1 MTEDKPKIIV
11 DSDWKEEAQREKD
24 DLAKKAEAKQEQARQ
39 PLPKPEFL
47 THVTSLA
54 TQSLIFLGAVAN
66 PMTGQA
72 EFDPEQARFI
82 IDSIAMLME
91 KTKGNL
97 TEQEEQT
104 GNSIVSELKMAWVQ
118 ATGGNPAEAAD
129 PNLPKQSK
137 DSATAE

>member
-11 DSDWKEEAQREKD
+11 DSDWKEEAQREKE
-24 DLAKKAEAKQEQARQ
+24 DLAKKAEVKQEQARQ

-47 THVTSLA
+47 THITSLA
-54 TQSLIFLGAVAN
+54 TQSLIFLGVVAN

-118 ATGGNPAEAAD
+118 ATGGKPDEAAD
-129 PNLPKQSK
+129 PNSPKQSK
-137 DSATAE
+137 DSPTAE

>member
-1 MTEDKPKIIV
+1 MTDDKPKIIV
-11 DSDWKEEAQREKD
+11 DENWKEEARKEKEK
-24 DLAKKAEAKQEQARQ
+24 LAENAAAKQESERQ

-47 THVTSLA
+47 THITSLA
-54 TQSLIFLGAVAN
+54 TQSLIFLGVVAN

-97 TEQEEQT
+97 SEQEEQT

-118 ATGGNPAEAAD
+118 ATGGQP
-129 PNLPKQSK
+129 SK
-137 DSATAE
+137 EDEESSSPE

>member
-1 MTEDKPKIIV
+1 MSEDKPKIIV
-11 DSDWKEEAQREKD
+11 DSDWKEEAQREKE
-24 DLAKKAEAKQEQARQ
+24 DLAQKAEAKQEQVRQ
-39 PLPKPEFL
+39 PLPEPEFL
-47 THVTSLA
+47 THITSLA

-118 ATGGNPAEAAD
+118 ATGGKPAGEADIETAKESEET
-129 PNLPKQSK
+129 P
-137 DSATAE
+137 SAE